1 MATVQPH
8 RFKTISEF
16 HQYRHLPKPE
26 HPLISVIDLGTVKH
40 SPGKEINMIKD
51 FYSISLKKNMNY
63 KVKYGQQSYDFDEG
77 VMFFMSPGQL
87 LKLEFET
94 DALINQSGWMLLVHP
109 DFLWNTPLAK
119 TIKQY
124 EFFSYSV
131 YEALFI
137 SDKEEG
143 LVNGIVQNITQE
155 YHSNIDAFSQD
166 IIIRQI
172 ELLLSYSERFYH
184 RQFLTR
190 KKANHQLL
198 DRLEDILSGYF
209 KSDILAKQG
218 LPTVAQIAEELN
230 VSSNYLGSSLKVLT
244 GLNAQQHIHQ
254 KLIETAKEKL
264 STTTL
269 SVSEIAYALGF
280 EHPQSFSKLFKNKTS
295 VSPLEFRASFSS
307 LN

>member
-1 MATVQPH
+1 MANVQPH

-16 HQYRHLPKPE
+16 HEYRHLPKPE
-26 HPLISVIDLGTVKH
+26 HPLISVIDLETVKH

-51 FYSISLKKNMNY
+51 FYSVSLKKNMNF

-143 LVNGIVQNITQE
+143 IVNGIVQNITQE

-190 KKANHQLL
+190 KKANHRLL

-295 VSPLEFRASFSS
+295 MSPLEFRTSFSS

>member
-264 STTTL
+264 STTRL

-295 VSPLEFRASFSS
+295 VSPLEFRASFNS